1 MDLCR
6 WERRC
11 FSKYALSSC
20 SCNSVVV
27 DLATCWFLFVS
38 VLVVSI
44 LRFAYLVAIFRII
57 EEVLTFSQ
65 KLARILV
72 PCFRV
77 GIWPTSGYSF
87 STWTTW
93 VVYANLVGFL
103 YLSVDAVPSPIT
115 LLTRCTLCFEII
127 EFSFA
132 DQNSLIENHM
142 SYFLY
147 PVSRNRKD

>member
-20 SCNSVVV
+20 SCNYVVV
-27 DLATCWFLFVS
+27 GLATCWFLFVS

-57 EEVLTFSQ
+57 EEVLTFSK

-87 STWTTW
+87 STWITW
-93 VVYANLVGFL
+93 WLCQPSWISIPQCAITHHPFNSLYSVFWDNRIFFCRSELVKRKL
-103 YLSVDAVPSPIT
+103 YELFPLP
-115 LLTRCTLCFEII
+115 
-127 EFSFA
+127 SFA
-132 DQNSLIENHM
+132 E
-142 SYFLY
+142 
-147 PVSRNRKD
+147 P